1 MATPAALPSASVT
14 INGKHVPV
22 TGSHASIKLDD
33 VLAAAPFKDWV
44 AAMDPELFVHSVS
57 VTDVDYFG
65 SRVGFIKM
73 RADVEFHGQR
83 VPGIVFL
90 RGGAVAILVVLRCEG
105 ERWVVCCRQ
114 PRVPVGRSG
123 FLEIPAGMLDG
134 SGHFAGVAAK
144 VRPAC
149 PVACSH
155 PRLHPRTAVTL
166 AGRASSPAPRNSP
179 PSPCRRRAAGAA
191 RRNRYRDHGR
201 RAH

>member
-1 MATPAALPSASVT
+1 MQRALRAATAVRSWAVTTAFLAPSRSVRPAGRPGCLFSAMATPDTLPSASVI

-22 TGSHASIKLDD
+22 TGSHACIKLDD

-44 AAMDPELFVHSVS
+44 AAMDPELLVHSVS

-114 PRVPVGRSG
+114 PRVPVGRAG

-144 VRPAC
+144 VRSCAPSGLC
-149 PVACSH
+149 RP
-155 PRLHPRTAVTL
+155 PVTL
-166 AGRASSPAPRNSP
+166 A
-179 PSPCRRRAAGAA
+179 
-191 RRNRYRDHGR
+191 
-201 RAH
+201 